1 MLFDGN
7 PIFYLITAAG
17 AYSTGSRLLGYDT
30 ETKEFYDI
38 NTGVCM
44 RACVRACVCACL
56 CACVS
61 VCVCVCVC
69 VCVICI
75 TTARRLRRV
84 ARLFSFILGAE
95 TNCGIGVR
103 YVALIAALFL
113 FRSHSL
119 SSTLDAGT
127 KFGIGV
133 GYVALIAA
141 LLGAMQLN
149 NRKRRTPR

>member
-1 MLFDGN
+1 MAPQKPEKKPKLLHGSLHKLLQTAKLQPLTLFV
-7 PIFYLITAAG
+7 
-17 AYSTGSRLLGYDT
+17 
-30 ETKEFYDI
+30 E
-38 NTGVCM
+38 
-44 RACVRACVCACL
+44 
-56 CACVS
+56 
-61 VCVCVCVC
+61 
-69 VCVICI
+69 
-75 TTARRLRRV
+75 RV

-141 LLGAMQLN
+141 LLGAMQQ
-149 NRKRRTPR
+149 K